1 MLYTKTQAL
10 DNSRTCSVLMNCYCY
25 SFAKS
30 CLILGI
36 LMDCSL
42 PGSSVHEIFQAKV
55 LEWIA
60 ISFSKESS

>member
-30 CLILGI
+30 CLILGV

-42 PGSSVHEIFQAKV
+42 PGSSVHEIFQARV
-55 LEWIA
+55 LE
-60 ISFSKESS
+60 